1 MTRYQDRTFESTD
14 GLSLYYRE
22 YPGPGAA
29 ARPVLCLPG
38 LTRNSRD
45 FEELAAHLAERRRV
59 LCPDLRG
66 RGRSEYDPNSARYTP
81 GTYVGDV
88 IALLAAAAAPRVIVI
103 GTSLGGLL
111 AMMLT
116 AMQRD
121 AVAGVV
127 LNDVGPEIDPRGL
140 ERIRGYVGKGKAVAS
155 WDQAADAVRSLNA
168 ELFPGFER
176 SDWLRLARR
185 SYAERDD
192 GLLHPDYDPR
202 IADPFGQSG
211 GATPAAD
218 MWPLYTALESVPTLS
233 IRGSLSDILSA
244 KTVERMARE
253 KPDLVVLNV
262 ANRGHAPLLDEPECI
277 EAIDRFVEPL

>member
-1 MTRYQDRTFESTD
+1 
-14 GLSLYYRE
+14 
-22 YPGPGAA
+22 
-29 ARPVLCLPG
+29 
-38 LTRNSRD
+38 
-45 FEELAAHLAERRRV
+45 
-59 LCPDLRG
+59 
-66 RGRSEYDPNSARYTP
+66 
-81 GTYVGDV
+81 
-88 IALLAAAAAPRVIVI
+88 
-103 GTSLGGLL
+103 
-111 AMMLT
+111 
-116 AMQRD
+116 MQRD

-127 LNDVGPEIDPRGL
+127 LNDVGPEIDSRGL
-140 ERIRGYVGKGKAVAS
+140 ERIRGNVGKGKAVAS
-155 WDQAADAVRSLNA
+155 WDQAADTVRSLNA

-202 IADPFGQSG
+202 IAEQFGQSG

-218 MWPLYTALESVPTLS
+218 MWPLYAALESVPTLS

-244 KTVERMARE
+244 RTLERMARE
-253 KPDLVVLNV
+253 KPDLVVLNG